1 MVIKSEGFTKIQGFS
16 KINSLVLVMMMRTFN
31 HAKKIMKIAENYKR
45 NLFNNIKF
53 IS

>member
-45 NLFNNIKF
+45 NHFNNIN
-53 IS
+53 